1 MLPTPSTEILMAAEP
16 EQAAKSRKRARAVLL
31 SDRIDTANLGRDQ
44 IVAAA
49 PLTYKSGKNGFVTVF
64 RYGVVVMIGLDADEE
79 ADVLRSLQ
87 PRLIGPVLP
96 REEEAVLVEIAP
108 DKEDQIMP
116 GGPIVV
122 KATAPESLIVI
133 ADALSKSVALA
144 RDERE
149 VAGVFE
155 QVEPLARQLAEKGSA
170 SAGRRTIFKLIGN
183 ALLVQQRVSG
193 RIAVTDKPDV
203 VWDRQDLDRL
213 YARLEDEYELKERA
227 EGLSRKLTVIADTA
241 EVLADIIDTRR
252 SLRLEI
258 VIVIL
263 IAVELVFAAYQIWR

>member
-1 MLPTPSTEILMAAEP
+1 MLSTPLTETLMAAEP
-16 EQAAKSRKRARAVLL
+16 EQAAKSRQRARAVLL

>member
-1 MLPTPSTEILMAAEP
+1 MLPTPSTETLMAAEP

>member
-1 MLPTPSTEILMAAEP
+1 MLSTPLTETLMAAEP
-16 EQAAKSRKRARAVLL
+16 EQAAKSRQRARAVLL

-263 IAVELVFAAYQIWR
+263 IAVELVFAGYQIWR